1 MTSQAFWSASLIKVI
16 LSPSALTVP
25 LRVLSGAD
33 MDDLPMLSSLPMVSG
48 LAMVSCATAARL
60 NIRQA
65 ARMGI
70 NSFFISCLLGWMA
83 FETLDSCSSAKQAE
97 DWMRGAD

>member
-1 MTSQAFWSASLIKVI
+1 MTSQALWSASFTKVI
-16 LSPSALTVP
+16 LSPSAFTVP

-48 LAMVSCATAARL
+48 FPMVSCAIAARL

-70 NSFFISCLLGWMA
+70 NSFFISCLLDWMA
-83 FETLDSCSSAKQAE
+83 FETLDSCSSTRQAE
-97 DWMRGAD
+97 DWMQWAD